1 MGTLTFF
8 LRFFLAMRCLFFI
21 SLFFV
26 LSSGVEDQTV
36 KAVIK
41 KPRMFASVLSK
52 INPGESAQTAADV
65 QSLIDTGEEE
75 RKVADAAMDVAQ
87 KALDVA
93 KGALD
98 EATGNRAAMET
109 KIAGKESDQAQLN
122 ALKASQEALLDAAVI
137 EDTEAQQMEGIE
149 SGNLAGENSRIDKEK
164 ALFEKVIN
172 MLRGL
177 SEDDEGGY
185 SEDDQANSGY
195 PNPDDDSLA
204 QVDSLMSIID
214 TADPEKVEQL
224 IALLNQVIANGEV
237 KRQEA
242 QKQYDDAVTRASLAA
257 DDLKKKQDDLTTTNN
272 ALGDVAAEISDCQS
286 QLEDLKIAENL
297 ADIEHT
303 DKEQIRDG
311 KKIIYD
317 AEIARID
324 SELTTFEEAIADL
337 NKLEEVVSL
346 LA

>member
-1 MGTLTFF
+1 MG
-8 LRFFLAMRCLFFI
+8 
-21 SLFFV
+21 
-26 LSSGVEDQTV
+26 
-36 KAVIK
+36 
-41 KPRMFASVLSK
+41 
-52 INPGESAQTAADV
+52 DV

-75 RKVADAAMDVAQ
+75 RKVADAAMNVAQ
-87 KALDVA
+87 NALDVA

-137 EDTEAQQMEGIE
+137 EDTAAQQLETIE

-185 SEDDQANSGY
+185 SADDEANQGY
-195 PNPDDDSLA
+195 DNPDEDGASLA

-242 QKQYDDAVTRASLAA
+242 QKQYDDAVTRSSLAA
-257 DDLKKKQDDLTTTNN
+257 EDLIKKQDDLTTTNN
-272 ALGDVAAEISDCQS
+272 ALGDVATEISDCQS
-286 QLEDLKIAENL
+286 QLEDLKSAENL

-303 DKEQIRDG
+303 DKEKIRDG